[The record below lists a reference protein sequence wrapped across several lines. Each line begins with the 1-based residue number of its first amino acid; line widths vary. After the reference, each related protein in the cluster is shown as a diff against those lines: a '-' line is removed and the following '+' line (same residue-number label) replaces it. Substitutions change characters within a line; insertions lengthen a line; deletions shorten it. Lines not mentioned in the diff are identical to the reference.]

1 MEPDPTTTN
10 ENPSPESPAQKALAV
25 GVQFRPA
32 GRISA
37 FAATDPSLAAGD
49 LVIVEAEGG
58 EAVGMVAEPPV
69 EGREAP
75 SGARK
80 LLHRASPEEIDREH
94 RRREKA
100 LEYFI
105 ICRDKARQ
113 LGLPMKLVDAQLEED
128 GKKVVFIFASEG
140 RIDFRQ
146 LVRDLAGQ
154 LHLRIEMRQ
163 VGARDEAKHRG
174 SIGPCGQMTC
184 CSLHLRGFQSISISM
199 AKHQGLAPNP
209 AKLTGMCGKLK
220 CCLAYEHEVYN
231 EYRQGL
237 PKMGASVASPKGPGK
252 IVGHNVLKRECTV
265 RLFGGG
271 EHRCPCDNC
280 TILTPAEREAALE
293 AARKEYEAGIERM
306 RARREK
312 RESRDQSRKKS
323 EERRSNERAEEAKA
337 AEAAPADE
345 ATADDATLT
354 DVTKD
359 DDNGNG

>member
-1 MEPDPTTTN
+1 MDPTAT
-10 ENPSPESPAQKALAV
+10 SPNDPPAPQPPAPKALAV

-32 GRISA
+32 GRIST
-37 FAATDPSLAAGD
+37 FAADDPSLAAGD
-49 LVIVEAEGG
+49 LVVVEAEGG
-58 EAVGMVAEPPV
+58 QAVGIVADPPA

-75 SGARK
+75 AGARR
-80 LLHRASPEEIDREH
+80 LLHRATPEEIDREH

-100 LEYFI
+100 LEYFLV
-105 ICRDKARQ
+105 CRDKARQ
-113 LGLPMKLVDAQLEED
+113 QGLPMKLVDAELEED
-128 GKKVVFIFASEG
+128 GKKVVFTFASEG

-146 LVRDLAGQ
+146 LVRDLAGA

-237 PKMGASVASPKGPGK
+237 PKMGASVSSPKGPGK

-271 EHRCPCDNC
+271 EHRCPCDHC
-280 TILTPAEREAALE
+280 KILTPAEREAALE

-323 EERRSNERAEEAKA
+323 EERRNERAEGAKA
-337 AEAAPADE
+337 ADAAPAGE
-345 ATADDATLT
+345 ASADDATQS